1 MKALIGKQKNL
12 NEGLKKAILE
22 SPAKIMGRSPLKQD
36 DLKMMETKG
45 DAIDPATGEAIPTIT
60 TKTGEGSS
68 STPKGN
74 VAANKPKS
82 SSSKGKIAYGGTKTY
97 AEGSKAAKASTGMTL
112 NQLVA
117 KRGKTKKGSNEYNAI
132 QNQINKALGSK
143 KVHSVKGTAKI
154 NGTTIKQKPSG
165 KTVVKNQTDDGK
177 SKVITTSDGKRKS
190 VTTTGK
196 STDTKADDKKIK
208 SVTKSDGSN
217 RTVTVTSQTR
227 NVKKTDAEG
236 NVTKNRTRKRIGQGR
251 IKGAIKKAVENRK
264 TRREDR
270 KAKREEKKA
279 DSPAKM
285 AMKKSPAKVK
295 GGKMPMAKDPK
306 SGKMVPAF
314 AVDGKGKNDSAA
326 KMKME
331 KSPAKMA
338 MKKSTSPR
346 KTATTKPTRKTAIT
360 KSPKKTA
367 ITKSPSKMAMK
378 KTPAKMG
385 RAGKKMKK

>member
-22 SPAKIMGRSPLKQD
+22 SPAKMMGRSPLKQD

-251 IKGAIKKAVENRK
+251 IKGAIKKAVEK
-264 TRREDR
+264 R
-270 KAKREEKKA
+270 KARREEKKA
-279 DSPAKM
+279 NSPAKM

-338 MKKSTSPR
+338 MKKSPS
-346 KTATTKPTRKTAIT
+346 KMAMT

>member
-22 SPAKIMGRSPLKQD
+22 SPAKMMGRSPLKQD

-45 DAIDPATGEAIPTIT
+45 DAIDPATGKALPTIT

-165 KTVVKNQTDDGK
+165 KTIVKNKTADGK
-177 SKVITTSDGKRKS
+177 TK
-190 VTTTGK
+190 VTTTSSGTVKSKEIAGK
-196 STDTKADDKKIK
+196 STSTKADDTKVK
-208 SVTKSDGSN
+208 SVTKPDGSN

-236 NVTKNRTRKRIGQGR
+236 NVTKDKTRKRIGQGR
-251 IKGAIKKAVENRK
+251 IRGAIKKAVEK
-264 TRREDR
+264 R
-270 KAKREEKKA
+270 KARREEKKA
-279 DSPAKM
+279 NSPAKM

-314 AVDGKGKNDSAA
+314 AIDGKGKNDSAA

-331 KSPAKMA
+331 KSTVPTPKSGKTKKPTPTPPTPKTKKPKSPAKMA
-338 MKKSTSPR
+338 MK
-346 KTATTKPTRKTAIT
+346 
-360 KSPKKTA
+360 
-367 ITKSPSKMAMK
+367 KSPSKMAMK

-385 RAGKKMKK
+385 HAGKKMKK

>member
-1 MKALIGKQKNL
+1 MQPKSPLMKALIGKQKNL

-22 SPAKIMGRSPLKQD
+22 SPAKMMGRSPLKQD

-45 DAIDPATGEAIPTIT
+45 DAIDPATGKALPTIT

-117 KRGKTKKGSNEYNAI
+117 KRSKTKKGSNEYNAI

-165 KTVVKNQTDDGK
+165 KTIVKNKTADGK
-177 SKVITTSDGKRKS
+177 TK
-190 VTTTGK
+190 VTTTSSGTVKSKEIAGK
-196 STDTKADDKKIK
+196 STSTKADDTKVK
-208 SVTKSDGSN
+208 SVTKPDGSN

-236 NVTKNRTRKRIGQGR
+236 NVTKDKTRKRIGQGR
-251 IKGAIKKAVENRK
+251 IRGAIKKAVEK
-264 TRREDR
+264 R
-270 KAKREEKKA
+270 KARREEKKA
-279 DSPAKM
+279 NSPAKM

-314 AVDGKGKNDSAA
+314 AIDGKGKNDSAA

-331 KSPAKMA
+331 KSTVPTP
-338 MKKSTSPR
+338 KSG
-346 KTATTKPTRKTAIT
+346 KT
-360 KSPKKTA
+360 KKTNTNA
-367 ITKSPSKMAMK
+367 TNA
-378 KTPAKMG
+378 
-385 RAGKKMKK
+385 

>member
-22 SPAKIMGRSPLKQD
+22 SPAKMMGRSPLKQD

-45 DAIDPATGEAIPTIT
+45 DAIDPATGKALPTIT

-117 KRGKTKKGSNEYNAI
+117 KRSKTKKGSNEYNAI

-165 KTVVKNQTDDGK
+165 KTIVKNKTADGK
-177 SKVITTSDGKRKS
+177 TK
-190 VTTTGK
+190 VTTTSSGTVKSKEIAGK
-196 STDTKADDKKIK
+196 STSTKADDTKVK
-208 SVTKSDGSN
+208 SVTKPDGSN

-236 NVTKNRTRKRIGQGR
+236 NVTKDKTRKRIGQGR
-251 IKGAIKKAVENRK
+251 IRGAIKKAVEK
-264 TRREDR
+264 R
-270 KAKREEKKA
+270 KARREEKKA
-279 DSPAKM
+279 NSPAKM

-314 AVDGKGKNDSAA
+314 AIDGKGKNDSAA

-331 KSPAKMA
+331 KSTVPTPKSGKTKKPTPTPPTPKTKKPKSPAKMA
-338 MKKSTSPR
+338 MK
-346 KTATTKPTRKTAIT
+346 
-360 KSPKKTA
+360 
-367 ITKSPSKMAMK
+367 KSPSKMAMK

-385 RAGKKMKK
+385 HAGKKMKK